1 MGKWKFILFFAMV
14 VGHISHIN
22 AVSPE
27 QTNLGIL
34 IFENKENLN
43 FINVALSNLAP
54 SQEEAQTTAQPGAET
69 PPQDPSK
76 KNLDFD
82 YFKLLKAA
90 NQSDFS
96 GNMWYL
102 QSNYVYGFRQLRQAQ
117 GELKNIFEIVLQKY
131 IEDARALLEAAA
143 PTIIRS
149 NDSNAKA
156 LLRLGFRD
164 LRSSEDLYTTGLNSS
179 PHQYRYKLT
188 LYKEGILTL
197 RRAKRFAIL
206 AMIYSKTPDEDKPEY
221 QYRSNEDLKEA
232 RNEEKQRNYEKV
244 RDTLINFIENKRM
257 ERTVVPPGNP
267 DAKPLDLL
275 EQHDD
280 NYGFITSK
288 KLDLLLEANAQIK
301 ETEGARRE
309 SVPPTPKFDENGKAI
324 YPEEKKK

>member
-1 MGKWKFILFFAMV
+1 MGKWKIILFAALASV
-14 VGHISHIN
+14 HISHLS

-34 IFENKENLN
+34 IFENKENIS
-43 FINVALSNLAP
+43 FINVCLSNLAP
-54 SQEEAQTTAQPGAET
+54 PQEEAPSAQPTAT
-69 PPQDPSK
+69 PSADTGK
-76 KNLDFD
+76 KNLDHD
-82 YFKLLKAA
+82 YFKLLKEA

-102 QSNYVYGFRQLRQAQ
+102 QSNYTYAFRQLRRAQ
-117 GELKNIFEIVLQKY
+117 GELKNIFEVVIQKY
-131 IEDARALLEAAA
+131 IEDARSLLESAA

-149 NDSNAKA
+149 NDSQSKA

-164 LRSSEDLYTTGLNSS
+164 LRSAEDLYTTGLNSS
-179 PHQYRYKLT
+179 PHQYRYKLK
-188 LYKEGILTL
+188 LYQEGILTL

-232 RNEEKQRNYEKV
+232 REEEKQRNYEKV
-244 RDTLINFIENKRM
+244 RNTLINFIENKRM
-257 ERTVVPPGNP
+257 ERTVQPPGNP

-280 NYGFITSK
+280 NYGFITAK
-288 KLDLLLEANAQIK
+288 RLDLLLEANALIK
-301 ETEGARRE
+301 ETEGAKRE
-309 SVPPTPKFDENGKAI
+309 SVPQVPVIDEQGKVS
-324 YPEEKKK
+324 YPEAQKK

>member
-1 MGKWKFILFFAMV
+1 MGKWKYILFTALA
-14 VGHISHIN
+14 GLHISHLS

-34 IFENKENLN
+34 IFENKENIN
-43 FINVALSNLAP
+43 FINVCLSNLAP
-54 SQEEAQTTAQPGAET
+54 PQEEAAAPAASA
-69 PPQDPSK
+69 PPASEPPK
-76 KNLDFD
+76 KNIDHD
-82 YFKLLKAA
+82 YFKLLKEA

-102 QSNYVYGFRQLRQAQ
+102 QSNYTYSFRQLRRAQ
-117 GELKNIFEIVLQKY
+117 GELKNIFEVVLQKY
-131 IEDARALLEAAA
+131 IEDSRALLESAA

-149 NDSNAKA
+149 NDSQSKA

-164 LRSSEDLYTTGLNSS
+164 LRSAEDLYTTGLNSS
-179 PHQYRYKLT
+179 PHQFRYKLK
-188 LYKEGILTL
+188 LYQEGILTL

-206 AMIYSKTPDEDKPEY
+206 SMIYSKTPVEDKVEY

-232 RNEEKQRNYEKV
+232 RAEEKQRNYDKV

-257 ERTVVPPGNP
+257 ERTVQPPGNP

-280 NYGFITSK
+280 NYGFITARR
-288 KLDLLLEANAQIK
+288 LDLLAEANLMIK
-301 ETEGARRE
+301 ETEGAKRE
-309 SVPPTPKFDENGKAI
+309 SVPPVPVIDDKGAVTYPETPKK
-324 YPEEKKK
+324 

>member
-1 MGKWKFILFFAMV
+1 MGKWKFILLIALSSL
-14 VGHISHIN
+14 HISHLN

-34 IFENKENLN
+34 IFENKENIN

-54 SQEEAQTTAQPGAET
+54 PQEEAATVTPAPGQPAPE
-69 PPQDPSK
+69 PAK
-76 KNLDFD
+76 KNLEND

-90 NQSDFS
+90 NQTDFS

-102 QSNYVYGFRQLRQAQ
+102 QSNYTYAFRQLRGAQ
-117 GELKNIFEIVLQKY
+117 GELKNIFEVVIQKY
-131 IEDARALLEAAA
+131 IEDARSLLESAA
-143 PTIIRS
+143 PSIIRS
-149 NDSNAKA
+149 NDNSSKA

-164 LRSSEDLYTTGLNSS
+164 LRSAEDLYTTGLNSS
-179 PHQYRYKLT
+179 PHQFRYKLT

-257 ERTVVPPGNP
+257 ERTVAPPGNP

-288 KLDLLLEANAQIK
+288 RLDLLQEANLQIK
-301 ETEGARRE
+301 ETEGAKRE
-309 SVPPTPKFDENGKAI
+309 SVPPVPKFDEQGKAT
-324 YPEEKKK
+324 YPEEAPKK

>member
-1 MGKWKFILFFAMV
+1 MGKWKFILFFALV
-14 VGHISHIN
+14 VGNISHIS

-54 SQEEAQTTAQPGAET
+54 SQEEAAQA
-69 PPQDPSK
+69 PPAGTEAPK
-76 KNLDFD
+76 KNLDFE

-102 QSNYVYGFRQLRQAQ
+102 QSNYTYGFRQLRQAQ
-117 GELKNIFEIVLQKY
+117 GELKGIFEIVLQKY
-131 IEDARALLEAAA
+131 IEDAKALLESAA
-143 PTIIRS
+143 PAIIRS
-149 NDSNAKA
+149 NDNNAKA

-232 RNEEKQRNYEKV
+232 RSEEKQRNYEKV
-244 RDTLINFIENKRM
+244 RDTLINYIENKRM
-257 ERTVVPPGNP
+257 ERTILPPGNP

-288 KLDLLLEANAQIK
+288 KVDLLLEANAQIK
-301 ETEGARRE
+301 ETEGAKRE
-309 SVPPTPKFDENGKAI
+309 SVPPVPKFDENGKAI

>member
-1 MGKWKFILFFAMV
+1 MGKWKLAFLSALLL
-14 VGHISHIN
+14 GNLSHIR

-54 SQEEAQTTAQPGAET
+54 SQDEAQTQGAEK
-69 PPQDPSK
+69 PSEPAK

-82 YFKLLKAA
+82 YFRLLKAA

-102 QSNYVYGFRQLRQAQ
+102 QSNYVYAFRQLRQAQ
-117 GELKNIFEIVLQKY
+117 GELKNIYEVAIQKY

-143 PTIIRS
+143 PAIIRS
-149 NDSNAKA
+149 NDNNAKA

-188 LYKEGILTL
+188 LYKEGIQTL
-197 RRAKRFAIL
+197 RRAKRFAVL

-232 RNEEKQRNYEKV
+232 RSEEKQRNYEKV

-275 EQHDD
+275 EVHDD

-288 KLDLLLEANAQIK
+288 KIDLLQEANFQIR

-309 SVPPTPKFDENGKAI
+309 SIPPVPKFDENGKAT
-324 YPEEKKK
+324 YPEAKKN

>member
-1 MGKWKFILFFAMV
+1 MGKWKFILLFALV
-14 VGHISHIN
+14 VGHISHIS

-43 FINVALSNLAP
+43 FINVAVSNLAP
-54 SQEEAQTTAQPGAET
+54 SQEEVTGATPPAGAE
-69 PPQDPSK
+69 PAK
-76 KNLDFD
+76 KNLDFE

-102 QSNYVYGFRQLRQAQ
+102 QSNYTYAFRQLRQAQ

-131 IEDARALLEAAA
+131 IEDAKALLESAA
-143 PTIIRS
+143 PAIIRS
-149 NDSNAKA
+149 NDNNAKA

-232 RNEEKQRNYEKV
+232 RSEEKQRNYEKV
-244 RDTLINFIENKRM
+244 RDTLINYIENKRM

-288 KLDLLLEANAQIK
+288 KVDLLIEANSQIK

-309 SVPPTPKFDENGKAI
+309 SVPPVPKFDENGKAI

>member
-1 MGKWKFILFFAMV
+1 MGKWKYILFTALA
-14 VGHISHIN
+14 GLHISHLS

-34 IFENKENLN
+34 IFENKENIN
-43 FINVALSNLAP
+43 FINVCLSNLAP
-54 SQEEAQTTAQPGAET
+54 PQEEAAPASTTPGTA
-69 PPQDPSK
+69 PAADSSK
-76 KNLDFD
+76 KNIDND
-82 YFKLLKAA
+82 YFKMLKEA

-102 QSNYVYGFRQLRQAQ
+102 QSNYTYSFRQLRRAQ
-117 GELKNIFEIVLQKY
+117 GELKNIFEVVIQKY
-131 IEDARALLEAAA
+131 IEDSRSLLESAA

-149 NDSNAKA
+149 NDSQSKA

-164 LRSSEDLYTTGLNSS
+164 LRSAEDLYTTGLNSS
-179 PHQYRYKLT
+179 PHQFRYKLK
-188 LYKEGILTL
+188 LYQEGILTL

-232 RNEEKQRNYEKV
+232 RAEEKQRNYEKV

-257 ERTVVPPGNP
+257 ERTVQPPGNP

-280 NYGFITSK
+280 NYGFVTAK
-288 KLDLLLEANAQIK
+288 RLDLLSEANLQIK
-301 ETEGARRE
+301 ETEGAKRE
-309 SVPPTPKFDENGKAI
+309 SVPPVPSFDDKGAI
-324 YPEEKKK
+324 TYPEAPKK

>member
-1 MGKWKFILFFAMV
+1 MGKWKFILFVALASL
-14 VGHISHIN
+14 HISHLS

-34 IFENKENLN
+34 IFENKENIN
-43 FINVALSNLAP
+43 FINICLSNLSPPQEDAVAP
-54 SQEEAQTTAQPGAET
+54 AAGTTTAAP
-69 PPQDPSK
+69 DK
-76 KNLDFD
+76 KNLESND
-82 YFKLLKAA
+82 YFKMLKAA
-90 NQSDFS
+90 NQTDFS

-102 QSNYVYGFRQLRQAQ
+102 QSNYSYAFRQLRGAQ
-117 GELKNIFEIVLQKY
+117 GELKTIYEVTLQRY
-131 IEDARALLEAAA
+131 IEDARALLESAA
-143 PTIIRS
+143 PAIIRS
-149 NDSNAKA
+149 NDNSSKA

-164 LRSSEDLYTTGLNSS
+164 LRSAEDLYTTGLNSS

-206 AMIYSKTPDEDKPEY
+206 SMIYSKTPDEDKPEY
-221 QYRSNEDLKEA
+221 QYRSLDDIKDA

-244 RDTLINFIENKRM
+244 RDTLINFMENKRM
-257 ERTVVPPGNP
+257 ERAIAPPGNP

-288 KLDLLLEANAQIK
+288 RLDLLQEANLQIK
-301 ETEGARRE
+301 ETEGAKRE
-309 SVPPTPKFDENGKAI
+309 SVPAVPKFDEQGKAT
-324 YPEEKKK
+324 YEEKPKK

>member
-1 MGKWKFILFFAMV
+1 MGKWKFILLFALV
-14 VGHISHIN
+14 VGHISHIS

-43 FINVALSNLAP
+43 FINVAVSNLAP
-54 SQEEAQTTAQPGAET
+54 SQEEATGT
-69 PPQDPSK
+69 PPAAGTDPAK
-76 KNLDFD
+76 KNLDFE

-102 QSNYVYGFRQLRQAQ
+102 QSNYTYAFRQLRQAQ

-131 IEDARALLEAAA
+131 IEDAKALLESAA
-143 PTIIRS
+143 PAIIRS
-149 NDSNAKA
+149 NDNNAKA

-232 RNEEKQRNYEKV
+232 RSEEKQRNYEKV
-244 RDTLINFIENKRM
+244 RDTLINYIENKRM
-257 ERTVVPPGNP
+257 ERTVLPPGNP

-288 KLDLLLEANAQIK
+288 KVDLLIEANSQIK

-309 SVPPTPKFDENGKAI
+309 SVPPVPKFDENGKAI

>member
-1 MGKWKFILFFAMV
+1 MGKWKFILLFALV
-14 VGHISHIN
+14 VGHISHIS

-43 FINVALSNLAP
+43 FINVAVSNLAP
-54 SQEEAQTTAQPGAET
+54 SQEEGTGATPPAGAE
-69 PPQDPSK
+69 PAK
-76 KNLDFD
+76 KNLDFE

-102 QSNYVYGFRQLRQAQ
+102 QSNYTYAFRQLRQAQ

-131 IEDARALLEAAA
+131 IEDAKALLESAA
-143 PTIIRS
+143 PAIIRS
-149 NDSNAKA
+149 NDNNAKA

-232 RNEEKQRNYEKV
+232 RSEEKQRNYEKV
-244 RDTLINFIENKRM
+244 RDTLINYIENKRM

-288 KLDLLLEANAQIK
+288 KVDLLIEANSQIK

-309 SVPPTPKFDENGKAI
+309 SVPPVPKFDENGKVI

>member
-1 MGKWKFILFFAMV
+1 MGKWKYILFTALA
-14 VGHISHIN
+14 GLHISHLS

-34 IFENKENLN
+34 IFENKENIN
-43 FINVALSNLAP
+43 FINVCLSNLAP
-54 SQEEAQTTAQPGAET
+54 AQEEAAKPAGAPGAT
-69 PPQDPSK
+69 PAEAPK
-76 KNLDFD
+76 KNLDND
-82 YFKLLKAA
+82 YFKLLKEA

-102 QSNYVYGFRQLRQAQ
+102 QSNYTYSFRQLRRAQ
-117 GELKNIFEIVLQKY
+117 GELKNIFEVVIQKY
-131 IEDARALLEAAA
+131 IEDTRSLLEAAA
-143 PTIIRS
+143 PAIIRS
-149 NDSNAKA
+149 NDSQSKA

-164 LRSSEDLYTTGLNSS
+164 LRASEDLYTTGLNSS
-179 PHQYRYKLT
+179 PHQFRYKLK
-188 LYKEGILTL
+188 LYQEGILGL

-232 RNEEKQRNYEKV
+232 RVEEKQRNYDKV

-257 ERTVVPPGNP
+257 EQTVQPPGNP

-280 NYGFITSK
+280 NYGFITAK
-288 KLDLLLEANAQIK
+288 RIDLLSEANLLIR
-301 ETEGARRE
+301 ETEGAKRE
-309 SVPPTPKFDENGKAI
+309 SVPAVPVIDDKGAVT
-324 YPEEKKK
+324 YPEAVKK